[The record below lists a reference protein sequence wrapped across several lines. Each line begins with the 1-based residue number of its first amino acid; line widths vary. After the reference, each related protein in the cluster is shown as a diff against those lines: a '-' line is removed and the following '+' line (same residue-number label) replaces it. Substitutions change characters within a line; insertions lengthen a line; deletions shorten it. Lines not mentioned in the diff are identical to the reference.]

1 MHVLGKDEN
10 VSAVVASG
18 AVVPLLN
25 TLELPRDR
33 PAMEAIQERRK
44 LLEATTRALKAIFAS
59 SRAIKYDTFTV
70 SFDLQEIYRVTFI
83 HKFYRRKNTFM
94 IWYYCWIQPLRF
106 LPEKRKEI
114 FRVKGYLLP

>member
-1 MHVLGKDEN
+1 M
-10 VSAVVASG
+10 SAVVASG

-70 SFDLQEIYRVTFI
+70 SFDPLGKKKKKRAIRIFLLYLYR
-83 HKFYRRKNTFM
+83 
-94 IWYYCWIQPLRF
+94 
-106 LPEKRKEI
+106 
-114 FRVKGYLLP
+114 